1 MILYATWGRKSGS
14 QILADYNWSTESMN
28 RMLLD
33 DYQKAANLYGAQ
45 VSPVGDRFLYIT
57 QNHPKINLHQ
67 NDLVQPTFVMDHPI
81 EISPLTKKKPENPD
95 YVERCEFFMNG
106 LEMANAYSELND
118 PIDQRER
125 FKAQEEL
132 LAQGDEEANTTDE
145 DFLYALE
152 LGMPPTGGI
161 GFGIDRMTMLLTDS
175 QAIRD
180 VILFPTMKPLD

>member
-1 MILYATWGRKSGS
+1 MINITFKKAREFMYRNARPLD
-14 QILADYNWSTESMN
+14 LARFQFHFENVSKEAVINALSY
-28 RMLLD
+28 
-33 DYQKAANLYGAQ
+33 YQNEDGGFGHAVEADCWNPNSIPLHSNTA
-45 VSPVGDRFLYIT
+45 SDIIREIDFEDA
-57 QNHPKINLHQ
+57 NHPVIQ
-67 NDLVQPTFVMDHPI
+67 
-81 EISPLTKKKPENPD
+81 
-95 YVERCEFFMNG
+95 G
-106 LEMANAYSELND
+106 LLKWYGSG
-118 PIDQRER
+118 ER